1 MSGVRLISKD
11 ALKTLP
17 YGLAS
22 ITDAYDANWGE
33 LMAGSTM
40 ISLPL
45 LILFAFLGKYFIRGL
60 SMGAVKS

>member
-1 MSGVRLISKD
+1 M
-11 ALKTLP
+11 
-17 YGLAS
+17 
-22 ITDAYDANWGE
+22 TDAYDANWGE

-45 LILFAFLGKYFIRGL
+45 LILFAFLGRYFIRGL